1 MITRL
6 YIKDFILIKE
16 LELVLKGGFTS
27 ITGETGAGKSILVGA
42 IGLILGNRAD
52 TTTIRE
58 GAKKAIIEAD
68 CDLNGVMGIEQ
79 LFEENDLD
87 FEPICRLR
95 RELTVAGK
103 SRAFINDTPVNT
115 MVMKLIGER
124 LADIHSQHHNM
135 LIGEAHYQMS
145 ILDTLGGNEPLLEE
159 YLGAYNAYQ
168 KAAKELEKERK
179 RIEEQAREQE
189 FISFQL
195 EQLDQANLRSGE
207 LAQLEERQSMAQHT
221 SEIADALNMLIAFA
235 DNEGELP
242 GVVQQIHSATRL
254 LSHAAEHY
262 SQVEE
267 LHERLSSLEL
277 ELSDMIRE
285 AGGLLDTI
293 EVDPSELVQIEERID
308 LLQGLLFKFKLSE
321 NDDLIKLRDEYRK
334 TLDSITNS
342 DAYLKELEKELTKKQ
357 DVAKA
362 LAKRLTESRTKVA
375 KELLPPLHAL
385 MKELCIAGATFKVDL
400 QPLDK
405 LTESGADAVQFL
417 FATNKQTKLQPISEI
432 ASGGEISRF
441 MLALKTILAEHSV
454 LPTVIFDEIDT
465 GVSGEVAEKL
475 GGVMKR
481 LGRNIQVLSITH
493 LPQIA
498 ALSAHQLVVSKEE
511 EESGFFTTI
520 REVSGEERVKELAN
534 MLTGAEMTEAA
545 LANARAL
552 LARNK

>member
-16 LELVLKGGFTS
+16 LELGLKSGFTS

-52 TTTIRE
+52 TKTIRE

-68 CDLNGVMGIEQ
+68 CDLNGVPGMEQ

-87 FEPICRLR
+87 FEPICKLR
-95 RELTVAGK
+95 RELTTTGK
-103 SRAFINDTPVNT
+103 SRAFINDTPVST
-115 MVMKLIGER
+115 TVMKLIGER

-135 LIGEAHYQMS
+135 LIGETHYQMS
-145 ILDTLGGNEPLLEE
+145 ILDTLAGNEALLDK
-159 YLGAYNAYQ
+159 YVQAYEAYQ
-168 KAAKELEKERK
+168 SATKELEKEQK
-179 RIEEQAREQE
+179 RIAEQAKEQE

-195 EQLDQANLRSGE
+195 EQLNQADLKSGE
-207 LAQLEERQSMAQHT
+207 LAQLEEWQALAQHAT
-221 SEIADALNMLIAFA
+221 EITDALNLLISFA
-235 DNEGELP
+235 DSDMEVP
-242 GVVQQIHSATRL
+242 GVIQQIHSASRS
-254 LSHAAEHY
+254 LSHAADHY
-262 SQVEE
+262 SQVKE
-267 LHERLSSLEL
+267 LHERLTSLEL

-293 EVDPSELVQIEERID
+293 EVDPSELARIEERID
-308 LLQGLLFKFKLSE
+308 LLQGLLFKFKLSDSDE
-321 NDDLIKLRDEYRK
+321 LIQLRDQYQE
-334 TLDSITNS
+334 TLNNISNS
-342 DAYLKELEKELTKKQ
+342 DAYLMELGKSVAKKY
-357 DVAKA
+357 DTAKA
-362 LAKRLTESRTKVA
+362 LAKQLTESRTKVA
-375 KELLPPLHAL
+375 KELLPPLHSL
-385 MKELCIAGATFKVDL
+385 MKELGIAGATFKVDL
-400 QPLDK
+400 QPLEN
-405 LTESGADAVQFL
+405 LSENGADSVQFL
-417 FATNKQTKLQPISEI
+417 FATNKQTVLQPIREI

-481 LGRNIQVLSITH
+481 LGQNIQVLSITH

-498 ALSAHQLVVSKEE
+498 ALSAHQLVVSKVE
-511 EESGFFTTI
+511 EESGYFTTI
-520 REVSGEERVKELAN
+520 KEVSGEERVRELAN